1 MAIIIASCGI
11 EGLVVQGDRPM
22 EEIAE
27 TIVISPGEVKRLIGN
42 GEIAGRQQT
51 GSVLISTVITMNIIE
66 EMAYYGLPVETVVIP
81 PGTIKDLGVD
91 WLSWP
96 EYPGITIPNASIA
109 IIFLVVD
116 GRYDLVAG
124 KSILWST

>member
-1 MAIIIASCGI
+1 MSVIITARIALDGI
-11 EGLVVQGDRPM
+11 EKMTGYGTVVK
-22 EEIAE
+22 
-27 TIVISPGEVKRLIGN
+27 S
-42 GEIAGRQQT
+42 
-51 GSVLISTVITMNIIE
+51 
-66 EMAYYGLPVETVVIP
+66 VVIP
-81 PGTIKDLGVD
+81 PGTINGLSVD
-91 WLSWP
+91 WKSWP